1 MFRKVIED
9 VLPDLLG
16 LSAKLARHEAIPNQ
30 GPHQR
35 YYGVTM
41 DEANAAPGWGC
52 KPTYEHDD

>member
-35 YYGVTM
+35 YY
-41 DEANAAPGWGC
+41 A
-52 KPTYEHDD
+52 